1 MNPNEE
7 ERGISIEEAVKRLC
21 DAANTITDSK
31 YVPLA
36 RAFGRI
42 ASEDIRS
49 EHPIPSFRR
58 SAMDGY
64 AVIAADTVGIDTDNP
79 AIFEVT
85 GSLMAGDHKDIPCRP
100 GSAVRIMTGAYI
112 PEGYDAVIKQE
123 DTDMG
128 KHSVT
133 VFASAK
139 PGMNVCEKGED
150 IGEGEIVARKC
161 DRIGRIE
168 AGLIAACGIAEVPV
182 LRKVRVAII
191 STGSELLAPG
201 QDMQC
206 AKIYENI
213 SAMLKF
219 SIEEAGCKTVLHEM
233 VGDDAEMIQK
243 ALKKAVECADIII
256 TTGGVSVGKKDLM
269 PQLLNAVGAKKLF
282 SHVDIQPGTPTLAA
296 VYKGKP
302 TLALSGNPYAAL
314 ANFDCYFYPL
324 IAKMTGCRQFETKII
339 KAVLK
344 TPYEKTNKM
353 RRLIRAY
360 YDNAEVSIP
369 ATDHHSSVIAN
380 LRACNCY
387 IDLQKGQSVSVGD
400 TVNVRMM

>member
-1 MNPNEE
+1 MNPNEA

-21 DAANTITDSK
+21 DAAYTITDK
-31 YVPLA
+31 KRVPLV
-36 RAFGRI
+36 RSFGRI
-42 ASEDIRS
+42 ATEDIRA

-64 AVIAADTVGIDTDNP
+64 AVIAADTTGIDKAHP
-79 AIFEVT
+79 ATFDVSGT
-85 GSLMAGDHKDIPCRP
+85 LMAGDFKNIPCKPR
-100 GSAVRIMTGAYI
+100 SAVRIMTGAYI

-128 KHSVT
+128 KHTVT
-133 VFASAK
+133 VFASAR

-150 IGEGEIVARKC
+150 IGKGKIVVRKS

-168 AGLIAACGIAEVPV
+168 AGLIAACGIDSVSV

-201 QDMQC
+201 QEPQC

-213 SAMLKF
+213 SAMIRF
-219 SIEEAGCKTVLHEM
+219 SVEEAGCKTVFHEM
-233 VGDDAEMIQK
+233 VGDDAAMIKK
-243 ALKKAVECADIII
+243 ALKRAAKRADIVI
-256 TTGGVSVGKKDLM
+256 TTGGVSVGKKDLL
-269 PQLLNAVGAKKLF
+269 PGILKTTGAKKLF
-282 SHVDIQPGTPTLAA
+282 SHVDIQPGTPTVAA

-302 TLALSGNPYAAL
+302 ILALSGNPYAAL

-324 IAKMTGCRQFETKII
+324 IAKMTGCSRFETKTV
-339 KAVLK
+339 KAVLT
-344 TPYEKTNKM
+344 TPYDKTNKM

-360 YDNAEVSIP
+360 YDNKEVSIP

-380 LRACNCY
+380 LRDCNCY